1 MPKSDWSKN
10 PIHKILESA
19 GLWNFKDGEIASV
32 LDVACGLSLK
42 SRFLTPTP
50 KIIIGV
56 DIYEPYLKN
65 IKADVPYAL
74 VKYDVRKLKDIFLPN
89 SFDIVYAID
98 ILEHLERKESIGLIK
113 QLKEI
118 AKKAIVIETPKGFI
132 PQDIDIQG
140 YGAHKYQ
147 THRSGWNVNELESM
161 GFKCTVR
168 PYKMKNI
175 KRHHKISVDPNV
187 EVITGIYRKGE

>member
-10 PIHKILESA
+10 PIHKILEGA
-19 GLWNFKDGEIASV
+19 GLWDFKDGEITSV

-42 SRFLTPTP
+42 SRFLTPLP

-65 IKADVPYAL
+65 IKADVPYAV
-74 VKYDVRKLKDIFLPN
+74 VKYDVRKLKDIFLPD

-98 ILEHLERKESIGLIK
+98 ILEHLKRRESIDLIK

-118 AKKAIVIETPKGFI
+118 ARKAVIIETPKGFI
-132 PQDIDIQG
+132 PQNIDIQG

-168 PYKMKNI
+168 PYKMQNI
-175 KRHHKISVDPNV
+175 KRHHKISVEPNV
-187 EVITGIYRKGE
+187 EVITGIYRK